1 MKISK
6 KALVIIAALISIWVI
21 ALIAGC
27 TSGDSGSSASTM
39 DIPIS
44 SSDSSSSDS
53 SQYEDEF
60 QNQTVYYTRTGEK
73 YHYNSNCGNGTYYP
87 CTLQEALD
95 KGLEPCKK
103 CVLG

>member
-27 TSGDSGSSASTM
+27 TSGDDGSSVSIM

-44 SSDSSSSDS
+44 SSDSSSSDP

-60 QNQTVYYTRTGEK
+60 QNRTVYYTRTGEK
-73 YHYNSNCGNGTYYP
+73 YHYDSNCGNGTYYP